1 MPCRNRIR
9 ISIFLQRSII
19 SQAGKFYVPGGN
31 ATICFSCVAHLCSLC
46 VYQQLRKIYLPL
58 MIKEQEPEVSDT
70 TKLIKGSEG
79 RQKIREIISGLQD
92 CQQALQQRC

>member
-1 MPCRNRIR
+1 
-9 ISIFLQRSII
+9 
-19 SQAGKFYVPGGN
+19 
-31 ATICFSCVAHLCSLC
+31 
-46 VYQQLRKIYLPL
+46 